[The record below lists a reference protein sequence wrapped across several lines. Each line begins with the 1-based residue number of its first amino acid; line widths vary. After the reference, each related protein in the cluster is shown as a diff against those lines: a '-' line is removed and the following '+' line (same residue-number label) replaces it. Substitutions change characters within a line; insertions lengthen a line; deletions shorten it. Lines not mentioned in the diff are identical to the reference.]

1 MESAMMRNLAAVLFT
16 LAVLPCSL
24 YAAEIEGKLKSVDAD
39 KGVITLTIGEKDRDF
54 TVTKDT
60 EMEVQDIRAYI
71 PKEGL
76 KDPVFEKKGLK
87 VVIKTAE
94 KDGKETVT
102 KVTIYTGR
110 KG

>member
-1 MESAMMRNLAAVLFT
+1 MIRTIVGVLLALVA
-16 LAVLPCSL
+16 LPCGVH
-24 YAAEIEGKLKSVDAD
+24 AAEIEGKLKSVDAD
-39 KGVITLTIGEKDRDF
+39 KGVITVTIDDKDRNF

-60 EMEVQDIRAYI
+60 ELEVQDIRPYK

-87 VVIKTAE
+87 VVVKTVE
-94 KDGKETVT
+94 KDRKEMVV

>member
-1 MESAMMRNLAAVLFT
+1 MKPVFSAIVLT
-16 LAVLPCSL
+16 LAVLPGRL
-24 YAAEIEGKLKSVDAD
+24 HAAEIEGKLKSVDAD
-39 KGVITLTIGEKDRDF
+39 KGVITVTIGEKDREF

-60 EMEVQDIRAYI
+60 EIEVQDIRAYI

-76 KDPVFEKKGLK
+76 KDPVFEKKGLRI
-87 VVIKTAE
+87 VIKTSE
-94 KDGKETVT
+94 KDGKEAVT

>member
-1 MESAMMRNLAAVLFT
+1 MCRT
-16 LAVLPCSL
+16 LAIVCVTLVALPVSL
-24 YAAEIEGKLKSVDAD
+24 RAAEIEGKLKSVDAD
-39 KGVITLTIGEKDRDF
+39 KGFITVTIDDKDRDF

-60 EMEVQDIRAYI
+60 ELEVQDIRPYK
-71 PKEGL
+71 PKDGL

-94 KDGKETVT
+94 KDGKETVV

>member
-1 MESAMMRNLAAVLFT
+1 MIRT
-16 LAVLPCSL
+16 LAGFLFAVMAFPCSL
-24 YAAEIEGKLKSVDAD
+24 HAAEIEGKLKSVDTE
-39 KGVITLTIGEKDRDF
+39 KGVITLTIDDKDRDF

-60 EMEVQDIRAYI
+60 EIEVHDIRAYK

-76 KDPVFEKKGLK
+76 KDPAFEKKGQR
-87 VVIKTAE
+87 VVIKTVE
-94 KDGKETVT
+94 KDGKEMVT

>member
-1 MESAMMRNLAAVLFT
+1 MYRIIAASVVLIV
-16 LAVLPCSL
+16 VLPCTL
-24 YAAEIEGKLKSVDAD
+24 HAAEIDGKLKSVDAE
-39 KGVITLTIGEKDRDF
+39 KGVITLTIEDKDRDF

-60 EMEVQDIRAYI
+60 EIEVQDIRAYK

-76 KDPVFEKKGLK
+76 KDPAFEKKGQK
-87 VVIKTAE
+87 VVIKTVE
-94 KDGKETVT
+94 KDGKEIVT

>member
-1 MESAMMRNLAAVLFT
+1 MYRIIAASVVLIV
-16 LAVLPCSL
+16 VLPCTL
-24 YAAEIEGKLKSVDAD
+24 HAAEIDGKLKSVDAE
-39 KGVITLTIGEKDRDF
+39 KGVITLTIEDKDRDF

-60 EMEVQDIRAYI
+60 EIEVQDIRAYK

-76 KDPVFEKKGLK
+76 KDSAFEKKGQK
-87 VVIKTAE
+87 VVIKTVE
-94 KDGKETVT
+94 KDGKEFVT

>member
-1 MESAMMRNLAAVLFT
+1 MFRT
-16 LAVLPCSL
+16 LAGILFALFVLPCSL
-24 YAAEIEGKLKSVDAD
+24 YAAEIEGKLKSVDAE
-39 KGVITLTIGEKDRDF
+39 KGVITLTIDDKDRDF

-60 EMEVQDIRAYI
+60 EIEVQDIRAYK

-76 KDPVFEKKGLK
+76 KDPAFEKKGQR
-87 VVIKTAE
+87 VVIKTVE
-94 KDGKETVT
+94 KDGKEIVS